1 MTELASMR
9 RAYGLALVEL
19 GRINPNVV
27 VVDADVSAS
36 TQTWMF
42 REEFPGRFFN
52 LGVAEANMVNVGVGL
67 ALGGKI
73 PFVNSF
79 AFLLAMRAA
88 EQIRTCVAY
97 ANVNVKLAAGYGGL
111 SDSFDGPTHHS
122 ICDLAIMRSMPNLAV
137 LVVADALEAQKA
149 TFAMAEHQG
158 PVYLRLSRAEVPVIF
173 DESHQVNIGE
183 GVTLREGGDIT
194 LVGTG
199 IMLARCLEAAEELA
213 SEGIEARVLE
223 IHTLKPIDEAIIAQA
238 AKETGALVT
247 AEEHSIIGGLG
258 GAVAE
263 VLASTHPVPLERVGI
278 LDTFTESGPY
288 FELLDRY
295 GLGVKDITTATR
307 RALKRKRHGGC

>member
-1 MTELASMR
+1 VTELASVR
-9 RAYGLALVEL
+9 RAYGRALAEL
-19 GRINPNVV
+19 GRINPDVV
-27 VVDADVSAS
+27 VLDADVSAS

-42 REEFPGRFFN
+42 SEEFPERFFN

-73 PFVNSF
+73 PFVNTF
-79 AFLLAMRAA
+79 AFLLATRAA

-122 ICDLAIMRSMPNLAV
+122 VCDLAIMRSMPNLAV
-137 LVVADALEAQKA
+137 LVVADAVEARKA
-149 TFAMAEHQG
+149 TFAVAEHQG

-173 DESHQVNIGE
+173 DENHHVNIGE
-183 GVTLREGGDIT
+183 AVTLREGGDIT

-213 SEGIEARVLE
+213 GEAIEARVLE

-263 VLASTHPVPLERVGI
+263 VLAGTHPVPLERVGI

-288 FELLDRY
+288 DELLDGF
-295 GLGVKDITTATR
+295 GLGVKDIVGASR
-307 RALKRKRHGGC
+307 RALKRKRLARC